1 MKIILFSAALMLVA
15 LGSNAQGLTPSPSPK
30 GRVASAGRLTIE
42 PRVGMTIATFTGS
55 GAGGATDK
63 VGLTGGFNLEYGLSP
78 LWSFEAGVNYTQLG
92 ARDFSRHIMMGMLE
106 QSMPTETKYFALIA
120 ADKNRVTY
128 SFDYLVVPL
137 TVGFHPYKGLSLRTG
152 VQLGYCVRNHA
163 KGYYEVFAKAYRPES
178 VTGNIALDQSDL
190 QIGDIGAEVDGDLD
204 DEVNKF
210 DVGIPVGIGYE
221 WKNLSIDA
229 RYVFG
234 LTNVSK
240 QKGEHMRNRAF
251 MLTLGYKFKV
261 TR

>member
-1 MKIILFSAALMLVA
+1 MNNPLWSVA
-15 LGSNAQGLTPSPSPK
+15 LG
-30 GRVASAGRLTIE
+30 
-42 PRVGMTIATFTGS
+42 VG
-55 GAGGATDK
+55 
-63 VGLTGGFNLEYGLSP
+63 
-78 LWSFEAGVNYTQLG
+78 YTQLG

-106 QSMPTETKYFALIA
+106 QSVPTETKYFALIA

-128 SFDYLVVPL
+128 SLDYLVVPL

-152 VQLGYCVRNHA
+152 VQLGYCVRNQA

-178 VTGNIALDQSDL
+178 VAGNIALDQSDL

-221 WKNLSIDA
+221 WKNLSVDA

>member
-1 MKIILFSAALMLVA
+1 MKRFLVLSLFGVLFFSIFAALYSSIKKHTDMKNVLLTAALMLRA

-128 SFDYLVVPL
+128 SLDYLLFPQN
-137 TVGFHPYKGLSLRTG
+137 F
-152 VQLGYCVRNHA
+152 Q
-163 KGYYEVFAKAYRPES
+163 EE
-178 VTGNIALDQSDL
+178 
-190 QIGDIGAEVDGDLD
+190 IG
-204 DEVNKF
+204 
-210 DVGIPVGIGYE
+210 
-221 WKNLSIDA
+221 
-229 RYVFG
+229 
-234 LTNVSK
+234 
-240 QKGEHMRNRAF
+240 
-251 MLTLGYKFKV
+251 
-261 TR
+261 

>member
-1 MKIILFSAALMLVA
+1 MKNVLLTATLMLVA

-63 VGLTGGFNLEYGLSP
+63 VGLTAGFELERYMNNP
-78 LWSFEAGVNYTQLG
+78 LWSVALGVGYTQLG
-92 ARDFSRHIMMGMLE
+92 ARDFSTHYTIGVLDAMSSKFTRYTL
-106 QSMPTETKYFALIA
+106 A
-120 ADKNRVTY
+120 AAEKNSVTY
-128 SFDYLVVPL
+128 SFDYLTLPL
-137 TVGFHPYKGLSLRTG
+137 TVGFHPYKGLTLRTG
-152 VQLGYCVRNHA
+152 VQVGFCVRSHA
-163 KGYYEVFAKAYRPES
+163 KGYAEVAAFANPQGEGM
-178 VTGNIALDQSDL
+178 TT
-190 QIGDIGAEVDGDLD
+190 IGDPSMSGLVGVEVDGSIKEVVNTFDL
-204 DEVNKF
+204 
-210 DVGIPVGIGYE
+210 GIPVGIGYD
-221 WKNLSIDA
+221 WKNLSVDA

-240 QKGEHMRNRAF
+240 QEGEHMRNRAF

>member
-1 MKIILFSAALMLVA
+1 MKIILLSAALMLVA
-15 LGSNAQGLTPSPSPK
+15 LGSNAQEK
-30 GRVASAGRLTIE
+30 GRLTIE

-92 ARDFSRHIMMGMLE
+92 ARDFSLDRSE
-106 QSMPTETKYFALIA
+106 ALISGQ
-120 ADKNRVTY
+120 KSRLGVVIFEKSSLTY
-128 SFDYLVVPL
+128 SLDYLVVPL
-137 TVGFHPYKGLSLRTG
+137 TVAFHPWQGLSLRTG
-152 VQLGYCVRNHA
+152 LQLGYCVRSHV
-163 KGYYEVFAKAYRPES
+163 KGYIAIGS
-178 VTGNIALDQSDL
+178 VATTSQRDDFELGSNYPIVSLQSGN
-190 QIGDIGAEVDGDLD
+190 VDGDLG

-210 DVGIPVGIGYE
+210 DVGIPVGIGYD
-221 WKNLSIDA
+221 WKNLSLDA

-234 LTNVSK
+234 LANISK
-240 QKGEHMRNRAF
+240 EEVGHMRNRAF